1 MLRLTPHH
9 TEDKGGEGGNWL
21 QKHARQKL
29 TSKLRQGS
37 PGGSVVKHQPA
48 NAGDMFDPWV
58 RKIPPEKEMPTH
70 SSILAWGI
78 PWTAELGGLQSVG
91 LQKSQ
96 T

>member
-9 TEDKGGEGGNWL
+9 TEDKGEEGGNWL

-58 RKIPPEKEMPTH
+58 RKIPPEKEIPTH

-91 LQKSQ
+91 LQKSW